1 MKKLK
6 IHEKQNAKFMEKHKI
21 HEKNTKFMKKHTK
34 FIKKTQNSWKK
45 RGNVLDRGACEP
57 RY

>member
-45 RGNVLDRGACEP
+45 KRTCVGPGGV
-57 RY
+57 